1 MNRENEE
8 VRSIPIF
15 RAFIYRSSL
24 YRNITAKVKGNV
36 ERLFEPMIYVCV
48 AATSLPNP
56 LRGVAKRT
64 ELQMFGAVRVDIRM
78 PCRSDVV

>member
-8 VRSIPIF
+8 VRSIF
-15 RAFIYRSSL
+15 RAFIYSSL
-24 YRNITAKVKGNV
+24 YRNITAKVKENV
-36 ERLFEPMIYVCV
+36 ERLFEPIIYVCV

-64 ELQMFGAVRVDIRM
+64 ELQMFGVVRVDIRM
-78 PCRSDVV
+78 SCRSDVV